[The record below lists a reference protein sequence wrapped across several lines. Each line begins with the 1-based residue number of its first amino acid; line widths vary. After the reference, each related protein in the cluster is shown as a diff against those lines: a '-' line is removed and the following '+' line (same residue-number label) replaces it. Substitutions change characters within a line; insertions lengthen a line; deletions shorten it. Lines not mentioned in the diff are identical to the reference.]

1 MEFIKIAQGLLM
13 INDAQ
18 MYSVKDD
25 QKCKVMS
32 VSLNEE
38 LGMINNIFTDK
49 TGTLTSNE
57 MIFKACSVGR
67 EKYDESVVDD
77 QELLEHIKEQIKD
90 TTKPERLE
98 PINIGPLKILNQSE
112 YLNYF
117 WLALCT
123 CHEII
128 SISKNKQKLKQK
140 YDDNLFL
147 SHNSRNEI
155 EESENPNSE
164 ISDKDID
171 EDDELVY
178 HGMSPDE
185 ITLVEAAK
193 QVGYE
198 FRFRSNNEIIVKIQ
212 GEEKV
217 FKLLKLVKFTAER
230 KCMTVVI
237 QDPESDLIFIFTKG
251 ADSVLKSLS
260 YQDSSYESI
269 YVDEFSK
276 QGYRTLIV
284 GMKVSITNQ
293 LQSA

>member
-1 MEFIKIAQGLLM
+1 MT
-13 INDAQ
+13 
-18 MYSVKDD
+18 
-25 QKCKVMS
+25 

-57 MIFKACSVGR
+57 MIFKACSVGK
-67 EKYDESVVDD
+67 EKYDKSVVD
-77 QELLEHIKEQIKD
+77 ENKLLEYIKNQLED
-90 TTKPERLE
+90 TQKLGDLK
-98 PINIGPLKILNQSE
+98 PINIGPLKISNQADL
-112 YLNYF
+112 LNYF

-128 SISKNKQKLKQK
+128 SISKNKQTIKLKH
-140 YDDNLFL
+140 DDDMFL
-147 SHNSRNEI
+147 SHKSEANI
-155 EESENPNSE
+155 EEGKISGSDISER
-164 ISDKDID
+164 DID

-198 FRFRSNNEIIVKIQ
+198 FRHRSNNEIVLKIR
-212 GEEKV
+212 GEKKV
-217 FKLLKLVKFTAER
+217 FKLIKLVKFTAER
-230 KCMTVVI
+230 KCMTAVI
-237 QDPESDLIFIFTKG
+237 QDPESELVYVFTKG
-251 ADSVLKSLS
+251 ADSVLKKLS
-260 YQDSSYESI
+260 KQQNSSEGA

-284 GMKVSITNQ
+284 GMKVGIIF
-293 LQSA
+293 